1 MTASDFYDEISSIK
15 KQIIE
20 LQETNIESSQN
31 VNNDII
37 FDWLE
42 DANDSLR
49 NCKDYLN
56 EIIYWE
62 SIENE

>member
-20 LQETNIESSQN
+20 LQETNIESEQD

-37 FDWLE
+37 FNWLE

-56 EIIYWE
+56 EIIYKE
-62 SIENE
+62 NIENE

>member
-20 LQETNIESSQN
+20 LQEINIESEQN

-56 EIIYWE
+56 EIIYKE
-62 SIENE
+62 SMK